1 MQYKAIYR
9 HPLVVDWLKKPTLK
23 FLKVPISQWAA
34 ADRPREKLIKTGAG
48 NLSDTELIATLI
60 GSGSDKYNAVD
71 LARQILLSVD
81 QNLEELGALEYQ
93 DLIQFPG
100 IGDAKAVVVLSA
112 IELGRRRSGYAPPT
126 RFKIGGSQH
135 IYKLMQ
141 PKLLDKKMEVFWV
154 VYLNRAHLVIKTQ
167 QISQGGVS
175 GTLVDPKLIFKHAL
189 NQLASAIVLVHNHPS
204 GQLNP
209 SEADIRL
216 TKKLVAAG
224 KLMEIPVIDHLIFT
238 NSGYFS
244 FADEGLI

>member
-1 MQYKAIYR
+1 ME
-9 HPLVVDWLKKPTLK
+9 L
-23 FLKVPISQWAA
+23 LKVPISQWASG
-34 ADRPREKLIKTGAG
+34 DQPREKLIKIGAE
-48 NLSDTELIATLI
+48 NLSDTELIATLL
-60 GSGSDKYNAVD
+60 GSGSGKYNAIE
-71 LARQILLSVD
+71 LARQVLISVD
-81 QNLEELGALEYQ
+81 QNLEELGALEYH
-93 DLIQFPG
+93 DLIQVPG
-100 IGDAKAVVVLSA
+100 IGNAKAIALLSA
-112 IELGRRRSGYAPPT
+112 IELGRRRSGYSPPR
-126 RFKIGGSQH
+126 RFKINGSQH

-189 NQLASAIVLVHNHPS
+189 NQLASVIVLVHNHPS

-224 KLMEIPVIDHLIFT
+224 KLMEIPVVDHLIFT

>member
-1 MQYKAIYR
+1 ME
-9 HPLVVDWLKKPTLK
+9 LT
-23 FLKVPISQWAA
+23 KVPISQWASS
-34 ADRPREKLIKTGAG
+34 DQPREKLIRIGAEH
-48 NLSDTELIATLI
+48 LSDTELVAILI
-60 GSGSDKYNAVD
+60 GSGSGQYNAVE
-71 LARQILLSVD
+71 LARQILISVN

-93 DLIQFPG
+93 DLIQIPG
-100 IGDAKAVVVLSA
+100 IGNAKAIALLSA
-112 IELGRRRSGYAPPT
+112 IELGRRRSGYSAPH
-126 RFKIGGSQH
+126 RFKINGSQH

-175 GTLVDPKLIFKHAL
+175 GTLVDPKLVFKHAL

-216 TKKLVAAG
+216 TNKLVGAG
-224 KLMEIPVIDHLIFT
+224 KLLEIPVIDHLIFT

>member
-1 MQYKAIYR
+1 MTPSYSR
-9 HPLVVDWLKKPTLK
+9 LVEKPTLE
-23 FLKVPISQWAA
+23 FLKVPISQWASD
-34 ADRPREKLIKTGAG
+34 DRPREKLIKIGAG

-60 GSGSDKYNAVD
+60 GSGSSKHNAVD
-71 LARQILLSVD
+71 LARQILLSVE
-81 QNLEELGALEYQ
+81 QNLEELGSLEYQ
-93 DLIQFPG
+93 DLIKFPG
-100 IGDAKAVVVLSA
+100 IGNAKAITLLSA
-112 IELGRRRSGYAPPT
+112 IELGRRRSGYSPPS
-126 RFKIGGSQH
+126 RLKINGSQH

-141 PKLLDKKMEVFWV
+141 PKLLDKKLEVFWS

-189 NQLASAIVLVHNHPS
+189 HQLASAIILVHNHPS